1 MKKNIDNKKRYFL
14 KNLLFLSP
22 AAYLAACDSANEKS
36 KISSD
41 KFPKIKLKMVTSF
54 PKNLPDTDLPAQR
67 LAKKIEQMSLGK
79 IKITHYA
86 AGELVPAFQVFD
98 AVREQVADC
107 AYTAPIYWVSKD
119 KAISFF
125 GCIPG
130 GMTAKEIFLWL
141 KHGKGQKLWDNLYS
155 KYNLKGF
162 PAGNTGTT
170 MGGWYNKE
178 INNLNDF
185 QGLKMRIPGL
195 GGEIINRL
203 GGISVNM
210 SGGEVIN
217 SLKLGAID
225 AAEWAGPWPD
235 TIMGF
240 HKVAKYYYGPGMH
253 EPHTLCEFMINKKIW
268 ESLPEEYKIIIENA
282 SYASYLEV
290 LTEYFYKNAQALRLI
305 KKEKNVNVRSFSS
318 EIVEMFFKHSE
329 DIVEENSKDSEEYK
343 NIYKSWQENIEVFNE
358 YHQYSDNA
366 YMKLRLKYQSNS

>member
-1 MKKNIDNKKRYFL
+1 MYKVINNNKRYFL

-22 AAYLAACDSANEKS
+22 AVFLAACNSSNVQSD
-36 KISSD
+36 ISSD

-67 LAKKIEQMSLGK
+67 LAKKIEHMSLGK

-107 AYTAPIYWVSKD
+107 AYTAPIYWISKN

-141 KHGKGQKLWDNLYS
+141 KHGNGQELWDNLYG

-178 INNLNDF
+178 IKSLEDF
-185 QGLKMRIPGL
+185 KGLKMRIPGL

-240 HKVAKYYYGPGMH
+240 HKVAKYYYGPGIH
-253 EPHTLCEFMINKKIW
+253 EPHTLCEFMINQKIW
-268 ESLPEEYKIIIENA
+268 QSLPKEYKVIIENA

-290 LTEYFYKNAQALRLI
+290 LTEYFYKNAQALDLI
-305 KKEKNVNVRSFSS
+305 KKEKNVHLKSFSNK
-318 EIVEMFFKHSE
+318 IVEMFFKHSK
-329 DIVEENSKDSEEYK
+329 DIVKENLKDNQEYEK
-343 NIYKSWQENIEVFNE
+343 IYQSWQENIELFNN
-358 YHQYSDNA
+358 YHLYSDNQ
-366 YMKLRLKYQSNS
+366 YMKLRLKNQKT

>member
-1 MKKNIDNKKRYFL
+1 MNKIIDNKKRHLL

-22 AAYLAACDSANEKS
+22 AAYLAACDSTNEQS

-107 AYTAPIYWVSKD
+107 AYTAPIYWISKD

-141 KHGKGQKLWDNLYS
+141 KHGKGQELWDNLYS

-178 INNLNDF
+178 INNLD
-185 QGLKMRIPGL
+185 
-195 GGEIINRL
+195 
-203 GGISVNM
+203 
-210 SGGEVIN
+210 
-217 SLKLGAID
+217 
-225 AAEWAGPWPD
+225 
-235 TIMGF
+235 
-240 HKVAKYYYGPGMH
+240 
-253 EPHTLCEFMINKKIW
+253 
-268 ESLPEEYKIIIENA
+268 
-282 SYASYLEV
+282 
-290 LTEYFYKNAQALRLI
+290 
-305 KKEKNVNVRSFSS
+305 
-318 EIVEMFFKHSE
+318 
-329 DIVEENSKDSEEYK
+329 
-343 NIYKSWQENIEVFNE
+343 
-358 YHQYSDNA
+358 
-366 YMKLRLKYQSNS
+366 

>member
-1 MKKNIDNKKRYFL
+1 MIINNRRELLKK
-14 KNLLFLSP
+14 LLFVSP
-22 AAYLAACDSANEKS
+22 AAYFAACESSTDTS
-36 KISSD
+36 KLSGT
-41 KFPKIKLKMVTSF
+41 KFPDINLKMVTSF

-107 AYTAPIYWVSKD
+107 AYTAPIYWLSKD

-130 GMTAKEIFLWL
+130 GMTAKEIFIWL
-141 KHGKGQKLWDNLYS
+141 KHGEGQLLWDELYT
-155 KYNLKGF
+155 KFNLKGF

-178 INNLNDF
+178 INTLKDF

-203 GGISVNM
+203 GGTAVNL

-217 SLKLGAID
+217 SLKLGVID

-240 HKVAKYYYGPGMH
+240 HKAAKYYYGPGIH
-253 EPHTLCEFMINKKIW
+253 EPNTLCELMINKEIW
-268 ESLPEEYKIIIENA
+268 DNLPPEYKIIIENA

-290 LTEYFYKNAQALRLI
+290 LTEYFYKNAKALRII
-305 KKEKNVNVRSFSS
+305 KKEYNVDVRSFSS
-318 EIVEMFFKHSE
+318 DIVEMFFINSE
-329 DIVEENSKDSEEYK
+329 NIVKENQIDNEAYR
-343 NIYKSWQENIEVFNE
+343 NIYESWKENIKLYNE
-358 YHQYSDNA
+358 YHKYSDNE
-366 YMKLRLKYQSNS
+366 YMKLRLNHT

>member
-1 MKKNIDNKKRYFL
+1 MNKIIDNKKRYLL

-22 AAYLAACDSANEKS
+22 ATYLAACDNTNKQS
-36 KISSD
+36 KISID
-41 KFPKIKLKMVTSF
+41 KFPEFRLKMVTSF

-79 IKITHYA
+79 IKISHYA

-107 AYTAPIYWVSKD
+107 AYTAPIYWISKD
-119 KAISFF
+119 KAMSFF

-130 GMTAKEIFLWL
+130 GMTAKEIFVWL
-141 KHGKGQKLWDNLYS
+141 KHGKGQELWDNLYS

-178 INNLNDF
+178 INNLKNF

-195 GGEIINRL
+195 GGEILNRL
-203 GGISVNM
+203 GGMSVNM

-235 TIMGF
+235 TVMGF
-240 HKVAKYYYGPGMH
+240 HKVAKYYYGPGIH
-253 EPHTLCEFMINKKIW
+253 EPSTLCEFMLNKKIW
-268 ESLPEEYKIIIENA
+268 NNLPEAYKEIIKNA
-282 SYASYLEV
+282 SYSNYIEV
-290 LTEYFYKNAQALRLI
+290 ISEYFYKNANTLKVL
-305 KKEKNVNVRSFSS
+305 KNDHNI
-318 EIVEMFFKHSE
+318 EIEQYSYEIIESFFKYSKE
-329 DIVEENSKDSEEYK
+329 IIEENINYDI
-343 NIYKSWQENIEVFNE
+343 IYKKIYDNWKEAIKIFNE
-358 YHQYSDNA
+358 YHKYSDNE
-366 YMKLRLKYQSNS
+366 YLKLRLNIT